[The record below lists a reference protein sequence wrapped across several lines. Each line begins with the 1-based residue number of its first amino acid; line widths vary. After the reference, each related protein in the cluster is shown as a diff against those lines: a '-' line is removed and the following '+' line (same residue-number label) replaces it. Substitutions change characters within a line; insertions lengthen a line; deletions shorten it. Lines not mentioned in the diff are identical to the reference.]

1 MGKNQKLLIPLIM
14 EKLGNGAK
22 LSFDQLQENA
32 KNMLANLPETHRSG
46 RAKESLKSLIEF
58 GFL

>member
-1 MGKNQKLLIPLIM
+1 M